1 MERQVLT
8 TIYRPDGKVSML
20 AGPLANPI
28 LVMEGRPAVHPPR
41 QVMTLNRLH
50 ALIAAGYGQGFGE
63 SYLAWM
69 RIRRR
74 LTSRVSNL
82 VVLANPLYAT
92 RHLNMLSRLEG
103 TGSTIAMWLGAR
115 ELRDQFP
122 LWPDDHNHPDWGSP
136 NQLEGTPQFVPG
148 LMSIAR
154 EAGIKHGT
162 FPGTQIPYVASADLL
177 VQPPADRLASLTL
190 IPVKPQSE
198 IEKPGRKGM
207 RVLERLELQRRY
219 ANAVGA
225 RYVEFTDCTCTPLLG
240 SQLNWFMPLHSE
252 LKALRDSNELH
263 IFAERFNA
271 LCGDLPISACTRTVR
286 QAMGIKRVGFSH
298 LLFRVAAWTGLINL
312 DFRKPILMRSL
323 IRLDPNGYKAS
334 LADHFFGQ
342 RKLK

>member
-8 TIYRPDGKVSML
+8 TINRPDGKVSVL
-20 AGPLANPI
+20 AGAPSNPI

-41 QVMTLNRLH
+41 QVMTLGRLH
-50 ALIAAGYGQGFGE
+50 GLIAAGYGQGFGE
-63 SYLAWM
+63 SYLAWI

-82 VVLANPLYAT
+82 VLLANPLYAV
-92 RHLNMLSRLEG
+92 RPLNLLSRLEG
-103 TGSTIAMWLGAR
+103 TASTVAMWLGAR

-136 NQLEGTPQFVPG
+136 NQPARTPQFVPG

-154 EAGIKHGT
+154 DAGIKHGT
-162 FPGTQIPYVASADLL
+162 FPGTQIPYVASADMLI
-177 VQPPADRLASLTL
+177 QPPADRQASLTL
-190 IPVKPQSE
+190 IPVKPVSE

-225 RYVEFTDCTCTPLLG
+225 RYFEFTDRSCTALLG

-252 LKALRDSNELH
+252 LKLLRDSIELHLFAEKFNELCR
-263 IFAERFNA
+263 E
-271 LCGDLPISACTRTVR
+271 LPISTCTRAVR
-286 QAMGIKRVGFSH
+286 QAMRIESVEFSH
-298 LLFRVAAWTGLINL
+298 RLFRIAAWTGLINI

-323 IRLDPNGYKAS
+323 INLDKSGYKAS
-334 LADHFFGQ
+334 LADNLFGP
-342 RKLK
+342 RRLK